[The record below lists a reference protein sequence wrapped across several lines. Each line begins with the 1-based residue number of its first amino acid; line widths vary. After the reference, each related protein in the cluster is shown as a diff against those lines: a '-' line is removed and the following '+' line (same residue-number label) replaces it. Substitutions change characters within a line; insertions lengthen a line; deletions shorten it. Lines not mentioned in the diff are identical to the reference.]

1 MFTLFGQKIMCLN
14 SFRAIKLALAG
25 EDYKRHM
32 NDRAPTF
39 FAERFLYGSQSVVF
53 WQDGFSPVHGEM
65 RKVINGCFH
74 FYGEDGRDRFER
86 RIGLELQRLD
96 RQLQALGDGEI
107 EVVDLLRHS
116 VANTIC
122 IALTGEAFKE
132 DDPGID
138 MIWDF
143 IEGTN
148 FFVLPVTN
156 FLMASFPFLRFV
168 PGEHKT
174 VYDRQEAAKS
184 RIIQDFFTEHK
195 KGRTPGNPRGIVDQ
209 LLDSQEVDI
218 NQGKSPL
225 FTDER
230 IHSAILET
238 FNAGV
243 LPTWSVLSSTIS
255 MLLHHPEY
263 QKRACA
269 ELCAAIGCTD
279 EAHSSDRKRC
289 PFTEAIE
296 MEAHRLITVAPFLVS
311 RECNKDLEFEG
322 YDVPKKTTVMANVWF
337 VHHDED
343 IWGDPWKF
351 RPERFLDQDGQ
362 ILPRHHPLRI

>member
-1 MFTLFGQKIMCLN
+1 MCLN

-238 FNAGV
+238 FNA
-243 LPTWSVLSSTIS
+243 
-255 MLLHHPEY
+255 
-263 QKRACA
+263 
-269 ELCAAIGCTD
+269 
-279 EAHSSDRKRC
+279 
-289 PFTEAIE
+289 
-296 MEAHRLITVAPFLVS
+296 VS

-362 ILPRHHPLRI
+362 ILPRHHPLRINWIPFGYARRSCLGEPFARARYFLYMAHLLRRWEFIPVPGKMGSCDPRKLKDFDNKITIRPQPFYCKVRRLNQI